1 MAAVVNYGDSV
12 DPTIGRYGL
21 YNPFLIR
28 ITRTGG
34 TVFKLKYR
42 INIQVV
48 GTTIDITKD
57 VDPINGV
64 SIVNPVEPLKGQF
77 FETQLIGNNGVG
89 QVPLDSSGGNADKS
103 YNKVRIRVGEVSS
116 TSADLPATFGGYTD
130 DRTLYFYNGFDNIPS
145 AELYSNY
152 RPTNTYEPLY
162 SIPLVNKNVKLL
174 DNDIAFLSLPSV
186 MSTPLNEE
194 GGGGVVIL
202 LRLYYTHY
210 DISGGEIESSNFGL
224 YERYGAYDSQIGY
237 WTIQYGTAQILY
249 PSNWAYS
256 TFYADYVD
264 AENNYTNTESFNVYK
279 QECDPKYDRYRLR
292 WFNKY
297 SGFEYFNFTKKSS
310 QTLNIS
316 KGKEVRTSGINF
328 DAANFSSMKYP
339 SVPEL
344 REVGKS
350 ATTTYTLNSGFINEE
365 EQNAL
370 KDMYLS
376 PNIIMFDKD
385 NNITPVILEDS
396 SYEITDIRDGLVK
409 VAVKLRVANNNK
421 VILQ

>member
-1 MAAVVNYGDSV
+1 MAVVVNYGDLV

-57 VDPINGV
+57 VDPIDEV

-103 YNKVRIRVGEVSS
+103 YNKVRIRVGEISA
-116 TSADLPATFGGYTD
+116 TAADLPATFIGYAD
-130 DRTLYFYNGFDNIPS
+130 DRTLYFYNGFDDIPS
-145 AELYSNY
+145 ADLYTNY
-152 RPTNTYEPLY
+152 RPNDTYQPLY

-174 DNDIAFLSLPSV
+174 SNDIAFISLPSEIN
-186 MSTPLNEE
+186 TPIDEE

-210 DISGGEIESSNFGL
+210 DINGDVIESSNFGL
-224 YERYGAYDSQIGY
+224 FERYGAYENLGY
-237 WTIQYGTAQILY
+237 WTIQYGTAQISY

-256 TFYADYVD
+256 TFYAEYVD
-264 AENNYTNTESFNVYK
+264 SVTNYTNTESFNVYK
-279 QECDPKYDRYRLR
+279 QECDPKYDRFRLR

-310 QTLNIS
+310 QKLNIS

-328 DAANFSSMKYP
+328 EAANFSSMKYP

-350 ATTTYTLNSGFINEE
+350 STTTYTLNSDYINEE

-376 PNIIMFDKD
+376 PNIVMFDKD

-409 VAVKLRVANNNK
+409 VSVKLRVANNNK

>member
-1 MAAVVNYGDSV
+1 MAVLVNYGDLV
-12 DPTIGRYGL
+12 DPTLGRYGL

-42 INIQVV
+42 INVQVV
-48 GTTIDITKD
+48 GTSIDITKD
-57 VDPINGV
+57 VDPINDV
-64 SIVNPVEPLKGQF
+64 SIVNPIEPLKGQF
-77 FETQLIGNNGVG
+77 FETQLVGNNGVG
-89 QVPLDSSGGNADKS
+89 QVPLDTAGGNADKS
-103 YNKVRIRVGEVSS
+103 YNKVRIRVGEISA
-116 TSADLPATFGGYTD
+116 TSADLPATFIGYTD
-130 DRTLYFYNGFDNIPS
+130 DETIYFYNGFDDVPS

-152 RPTNTYEPLY
+152 RPTDTYQSLY

-174 DNDIAFLSLPSV
+174 DNDIAFVSLPSEIN
-186 MSTPLNEE
+186 TPLNEE
-194 GGGGVVIL
+194 GGGGVVEL
-202 LRLYYTHY
+202 NKLYYSHY
-210 DISGGEIESSNFGL
+210 DINGNLLQSANFGL
-224 YERYGAYDSQIGY
+224 FERYGTYSNLGY
-237 WTIQYGTAQILY
+237 WTIQYGTAQVFY

-256 TFYADYVD
+256 TFYAEYVD
-264 AENNYTNTESFNVYK
+264 SRNDFTNTESFNVYK

-310 QTLNIS
+310 QTLNVT

-328 DAANFSSMKYP
+328 DATNFSSMKYP

-350 ATTTYTLNSGFINEE
+350 STTTFKLNSGFINAE
-365 EQNAL
+365 EQAAL
-370 KDMYLS
+370 KDLYLS
-376 PNIIMFDKD
+376 PNVVMFDKD
-385 NNITPVILEDS
+385 NNVFPVIVQDS

-409 VAVKLRVANNNK
+409 VSITLRLANNNK

>member
-1 MAAVVNYGDSV
+1 MAVVVNYGDLV

-57 VDPINGV
+57 VDPIDEV

-103 YNKVRIRVGEVSS
+103 YNKVRIRVGEISA
-116 TSADLPATFGGYTD
+116 TAADLPATFIGYAD
-130 DRTLYFYNGFDNIPS
+130 DKTLYFYNGFDDIPS
-145 AELYSNY
+145 DDLYTNY
-152 RPTNTYEPLY
+152 RPDDTYQPLY
-162 SIPLVNKNVKLL
+162 SVPLVNKNVKLL
-174 DNDIAFLSLPSV
+174 INDIAFISLPSEIN
-186 MSTPLNEE
+186 TPVNEE
-194 GGGGVVIL
+194 GGGGAIIL
-202 LRLYYTHY
+202 SRLYYTHY
-210 DISGGEIESSNFGL
+210 NSNGDVIESSNFGL
-224 YERYGAYDSQIGY
+224 FERYGAYDNLGY
-237 WTIQYGTAQILY
+237 WTIAYGTSQISY

-256 TFYADYVD
+256 TFYAEYVD
-264 AENNYTNTESFNVYK
+264 EVTNYTNTESFNVYK

-310 QTLNIS
+310 QKLNIS

-328 DAANFSSMKYP
+328 EAANFSSMKYP

-350 ATTTYTLNSGFINEE
+350 ATTTYTLNSDYINEE

-376 PNIIMFDKD
+376 PNIVMFDKD

-409 VAVKLRVANNNK
+409 VSVKLRVANNNK